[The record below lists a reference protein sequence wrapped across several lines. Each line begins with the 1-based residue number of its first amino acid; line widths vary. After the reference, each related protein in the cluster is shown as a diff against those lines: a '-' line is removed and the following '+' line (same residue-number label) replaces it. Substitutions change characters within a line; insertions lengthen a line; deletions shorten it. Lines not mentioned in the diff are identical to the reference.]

1 MDAQHFSILLAAF
14 VPLAL
19 CIVVSNLGVIASV
32 YSEGRLHTPPNFIL
46 ASLALADFLKGSV
59 AVTCELYADAK
70 VNETDCQTE
79 IYILAPSYLL
89 SAVSVMHQIVVTVE
103 RLIAICCSLRYQEF
117 VTKTRTIATLVT
129 VWLVGVC
136 VTCGYLYVWITSI
149 NESPANKK
157 EKNGYCGGGAYLYS
171 KTEKIKQF
179 EIFIAVIVPAIL
191 IFLATSNLYMWRVAK
206 RQVNQIKSHFRAMNI
221 GRKRKR
227 KRLRNIQAT
236 YTVLMIV
243 GCFVISWTPYTVYV
257 IYGVLWSREEL
268 GNTGILIMNQTA
280 FFFIA
285 LNSAA
290 NPVIYGWKNNFLR
303 QKLKDLICRR
313 CYKQQVHLKRGDEQ
327 QNIAMTKTQ
336 RDENGSRD
344 QSEGASKL
352 DYEQTESRAS
362 LSNISLH
369 SVRTDKQLK

>member
-1 MDAQHFSILLAAF
+1 MNLQHFSILLAAF

-46 ASLALADFLKGSV
+46 ASLALADLLKGCV

-149 NESPANKK
+149 NESPA
-157 EKNGYCGGGAYLYS
+157 KNGFCGGGAYLYS

-257 IYGVLWSREEL
+257 IYGVLWSTEER
-268 GNTGILIMNQTA
+268 GGILIMNQTA

-303 QKLKDLICRR
+303 QKLKDLICHR
-313 CYKQQVHLKRGDEQ
+313 CCKQQVHLKRGDEQ
-327 QNIAMTKTQ
+327 QNVAMTKKQ
-336 RDENGSRD
+336 REDVSRD

-352 DYEQTESRAS
+352 DYEQNESRAS

-369 SVRTDKQLK
+369 SIRTDKQLK